1 MKTTETGAVS
11 KGESNSRLGFYLG
24 IGLAGAA
31 GLGLGMA
38 GKTAWQRLSTNPATA
53 ANLTTGGTDRA
64 QKAAGSEPTPV
75 DKSILQE
82 AFVEAFGPPAGLPA
96 GLAQAATDL
105 PAQEIPSFTLAQS
118 QLPAQESV
126 PAANPGNLPKIQ
138 ESLIP
143 LATAPMMIR
152 HIGPDGLERIGI
164 DFENSQQTQSPTF
177 QIIRMFGHGEQEK
190 IWAIAQNMDK
200 SDLDKL
206 NQWAGYPAIRA
217 LIQDA
222 CSDGSTTALLEMDEQ
237 ICQVLGSILIQ
248 RRGPDGLARIGV
260 DTDRLGLDFTLM
272 IPANGK
278 AQKSSNKN
286 SQVAQTGAA
295 PVFFDGLIQQAGFM
309 VAPRGKSSPAGD
321 GQQSGGGAGGMA
333 KVGPSSPMGMEK
345 GTLGSQEP
353 EPLIGSFTTDFED
366 GYLKLPEELAGW
378 VVEGKVFI
386 APGPDGGLRM
396 APLEDLETMFSNEND
411 PQANRADNSDIGV
424 KESAP
429 SIQSLRRNMRRF
441 YGLMTACTPE
451 EDEEG
456 GLWIPL
462 GDQLAKQAGLKGEV
476 VIVGMRTH
484 AEIWSKEGWEAE
496 LATPKAP
503 APPKQ
508 LELQKVESRTKA
520 ATPGK

>member
-1 MKTTETGAVS
+1 MKTTETGMFS
-11 KGESNSRLGFYLG
+11 KGESNRRMGLYLG

-38 GKTAWQRLSTNPATA
+38 CKTAWQRLSTNPATPVSM
-53 ANLTTGGTDRA
+53 TTGVADRA
-64 QKAAGSEPTPV
+64 QKTTGSEPTPM

-82 AFVEAFGPPAGLPA
+82 AFVEAFGPPAGLPP
-96 GLAQAATDL
+96 GLAQAATEL
-105 PAQEIPSFTLAQS
+105 PAQEIPSFNLAQA
-118 QLPAQESV
+118 QVPAQESV
-126 PAANPGNLPKIQ
+126 PATNLDVRFNTQDFP
-138 ESLIP
+138 IP
-143 LATAPMMIR
+143 LPPAPQMFR

-164 DFENSQQTQSPTF
+164 DFENSQQAQNTPI
-177 QIIRMFGHGEQEK
+177 QIIRRFRHGEQAK
-190 IWAIAQNMDK
+190 VWAVAQNMDK
-200 SDLDKL
+200 NDLDKL
-206 NQWAGYPAIRA
+206 NKWAGYPAIRP

-248 RRGPDGLARIGV
+248 RRGADGLARIGV
-260 DTDRLGLDFTLM
+260 DTDRLGLDFTVM
-272 IPANGK
+272 IPTKRK
-278 AQKSSNKN
+278 APKPGNKN
-286 SQVAQTGAA
+286 SQIAQAVAQPGHFA
-295 PVFFDGLIQQAGFM
+295 GLIQQAGFFI
-309 VAPRGKSSPAGD
+309 PAGETTTND
-321 GQQSGGGAGGMA
+321 GKQSGGGAGGMA
-333 KVGPSSPMGMEK
+333 KVGPASPMGLEK

-353 EPLIGSFTTDFED
+353 EPLIGSFTTEFED

-378 VVEGKVFI
+378 VVEGKIFI
-386 APGPDGGLRM
+386 TPGPDGGLRM

-411 PQANRADNSDIGV
+411 PQANRADNGDISA
-424 KESAP
+424 KESGP

-496 LATPKAP
+496 LATPKVP

-508 LELQKVESRTKA
+508 LELQKVESRTKT